1 MIDPNIDINFLGNFE
16 SIEDVWVAFPNGGQ
30 EGDYLYIGDV
40 LYRWDKYD
48 LSWGTQGATET
59 LTKES
64 QVFLGEVDI
73 HDDLHVGGEA
83 VFNGA
88 VRVKG
93 FLHATAVKQP
103 NMGLFP
109 SLQALQAAYPKPE
122 VGMWATV
129 GNTIPSP
136 IYRCDVA
143 GVWTATGEV
152 GGIDPVDLTDHEKRI
167 EATEKALAEGGLFGG
182 VATPDTKPEKLSQKM
197 VYLAETFG
205 SYPNMGNIFLEEGEV
220 AFIIWDGYKWSKEPL
235 DLAKR
240 EDLNKKYGYARKVDN
255 VHQFFA
261 NEQHASLYDE
271 DPESNGDLLLYEL
284 SAVAA
289 GEGGGGSSAGGYTV
303 RLVNNMSGRTF
314 YASKGSPVNLQ
325 FTFTS
330 VQSIDDS
337 EEATG
342 ERGVLQVLAKK
353 PTDVTFVPV
362 REMYI
367 PSGEMQVLEV
377 SQYLGTGANQIQL
390 KCVGEISGE
399 TTPSL
404 VYTVQVTALSVSA
417 PNFNWATPYVKGIV
431 VPFYIG
437 GNVSKIL
444 HVAVKGQDYDEVYSE
459 PLGVAVY
466 NETPYNFTIPHP
478 QKGGVFTLEAYVTNA
493 DESIRIDM
501 NPVQF
506 ICVLEDDGGKYMAV
520 NNISEKAVNWTET
533 TIFNYSIY
541 DRGSNVTNVEFTV
554 AKGDEVIS
562 TLVLDSVPT
571 GTKQTLVAP
580 LEVETLDDTPF
591 SIIVDAGDLIEQVE
605 IPVDNSF
612 SYAPT
617 AGAVF
622 QFSPKRRDNSES
634 NRAVIINDITGEE
647 VPTELTNMNWSND
660 GWQSAEDG
668 KVLRLQAGSKL
679 TIGVQ
684 PLADMTQYSKG
695 KTIEL
700 DFRCENVLKYDTPIV
715 TIQDAVEN
723 NKASL
728 NVYPD
733 MAVLTSQLKYTAN
746 EQENQSTKFEDG
758 VRLRMTIVIL
768 PTAYGNQG
776 FNLAKI
782 YINNNCVREFTF
794 SNADKF
800 LSTGNLILGSEDA
813 DLDIYG
819 IRIYNS
825 SLSRGAVETN
835 FKNYLATL
843 AEKQAAALRNDLFNA
858 EGTSI
863 DIDKVKQFCNVV
875 VYERAAGNTL
885 ADIIPS
891 ITNQNESLLDVHFF
905 FRDTPEENLV
915 IRNFPVSGQ
924 GTSSMKYRFWN
935 LRGKPTDKTI
945 IEYADGSTSV
955 KSFRWLGLEG
965 IERLTDKINFASS
978 PQSNKMGSVNSIVAL
993 TNYMGITADDNT
1005 PLAII
1010 QRPFARF
1017 SLDTNEEG
1025 QKVYTFL
1032 GLGTIGPDKGDDG
1045 YMGVDE
1051 ETKPNQLSLEGS
1063 DNAPLPTQFRVPW
1076 VAPYFRYNADE
1087 EAWQYKK
1094 NATEW
1099 ENCWDANEGDPNNTS
1114 AMADFI
1120 NFYNF
1125 IYSCSPRLT
1134 YFDGTADA
1142 LNAQVATLK
1151 NVDTEFWL
1159 AGGDVY
1165 YYCPAEG
1172 KFIPSNCGSGTI
1184 NLYAQ
1189 LVDKGYGITS
1199 QDVEGK
1205 SNEELTALFVKA
1217 RCTKFGYEIGQYCNA
1232 RSLYFSRNWTEF
1244 MAASDNRAKNTY
1256 YKKSRL
1262 FVDGGSW
1269 CAWFDD
1275 TDTIGMFTNQGQDR
1289 KGYWVEAGDTYE
1301 DGQPVFNADTS
1312 RLFLLLDAQTE
1323 TVKNEMTAMMN
1334 AMVALSGST
1343 KSLVAD
1349 KLFDFFDKY
1358 YFAEAQ
1364 EYFPDA
1370 LYNET
1375 TRVVYEASKLT
1386 PSYSNDTDPITQ
1398 ALGNYYSGW
1407 KRWIKKRIQY
1417 MMSKYSFGDYSANG
1431 TEFISVRASGAE
1443 IKYQITPAIWMY
1455 PNIASGTSIVRAG
1468 RTKAGETVEMTI
1480 DLGGAS
1486 DQQNTIMGVN
1496 YLQSIGRWY
1505 NKRIHGAMTVTG
1517 RMLRELIL
1525 GNEDATAEDWAINIS
1540 SLELKQTPSLQVID
1554 LRNIASLAGTLN
1566 LGVVRDAAGN
1576 VLSLGC
1582 THLRYLYAQGTALAA
1597 ITLPKG
1603 GGLRYVGY
1611 PSTNQRVELRN
1622 FPLLTNENIELGACA
1637 PNVSAVFVEECPQ
1650 VSSVALLAGV
1660 IEAQKGQ
1667 ETHTLQNVRLTGFN
1681 ESYSAEEGGADIL
1694 TKLSKLTDG
1703 TYSGL
1708 DQDGIPSD
1716 DLPKPILQ
1724 GKLSIDA
1731 YAYEDDV
1738 INLRNFFGQNL
1749 DLSVL
1754 GAYLY
1759 FADRKVQEVLI
1770 ANGVSSD
1777 GVGITTADVERVT
1790 SIGTWF
1796 KDNTEITSFDE
1807 FEKFTNLTEIPKIAF
1822 RNTSNLTSI
1831 KIPTTITTIYGGAFY
1846 GSGINEFDLKNVSV
1860 IGAQYQAS
1868 GTAFGAFGNCKSLEK
1883 VHGGILEQIG
1893 EYAFQNCSSLNEI
1906 PSLKSVTYIGM
1917 VAFMGA
1923 TLLDVDIDLS
1933 SLSELKPRV
1942 FEGALI
1948 RSVKFGKPITT
1959 SGAQASS
1966 AFRTAFYNCKNLQR
1980 IYGSEYL
1987 TVICKN
1993 LFYGCTALEI
2003 DDLALPNLTS
2013 LGQNAFYGV
2022 KIKKISDLGKITALP
2037 SADTSTQNFGDK
2049 SVLEEVVLSEAI
2061 TTIPNGSFFN
2071 YTNCVFE
2078 DLNLPNLT
2086 SLGGGAFYGTKL
2098 RKISSLGNITAL
2110 PANANNTGGVFAN
2123 CTELT
2128 YVDQSV
2134 FDKLTTVATAFANC
2148 TNLVIDELRLPSLTD
2163 ASAGFTGCKIK
2174 KVLDLGSITEL
2185 FGATELLASSQPFG
2199 IPSYIEEYVI
2209 PSTVTSIGRYAF
2221 RGMVNLSH
2229 IICNAA
2235 TPPTL
2240 QIYHDLGGTTCP
2252 IYVPDSSV
2260 DAYKEA
2266 SDWATYAARIKPK
2279 SELNG

>member
-1 MIDPNIDINFLGNFE
+1 MKVEVIDKIQAGNVKEERKEVKVPIAATPFLVGSKAAQKELTEFLADTVQSEAERKEAEIARKNSE
-16 SIEDVWVAFPNGGQ
+16 TEREVAEQQRKENEQTRFSN
-30 EGDYLYIGDV
+30 
-40 LYRWDKYD
+40 
-48 LSWGTQGATET
+48 ET
-59 LTKES
+59 LRVEAEKQRNVAE
-64 QVFLGEVDI
+64 QNRVDA
-73 HDDLHVGGEA
+73 EA
-83 VFNGA
+83 GREARMNRTYAYSRVINGS
-88 VRVKG
+88 V
-93 FLHATAVKQP
+93 L
-103 NMGLFP
+103 
-109 SLQALQAAYPKPE
+109 
-122 VGMWATV
+122 
-129 GNTIPSP
+129 
-136 IYRCDVA
+136 
-143 GVWTATGEV
+143 
-152 GGIDPVDLTDHEKRI
+152 
-167 EATEKALAEGGLFGG
+167 
-182 VATPDTKPEKLSQKM
+182 
-197 VYLAETFG
+197 
-205 SYPNMGNIFLEEGEV
+205 
-220 AFIIWDGYKWSKEPL
+220 
-235 DLAKR
+235 
-240 EDLNKKYGYARKVDN
+240 
-255 VHQFFA
+255 QFFHD
-261 NEQHASLYDE
+261 EEKASLYDE
-271 DPESNGDLLLYEL
+271 DPETYKDYLLAEHT
-284 SAVAA
+284 VA
-289 GEGGGGSSAGGYTV
+289 GEGGGGGSVGGYTV
-303 RLVNNMSGRTF
+303 RLINNMSGRTF

-353 PTDVTFVPV
+353 PTDETFVLV

-390 KCVGEISGE
+390 KCTGEITGE

-417 PNFNWATPYVKGIV
+417 PNFNWATPYVNDIV

-444 HVAVKGQDYDEVYSE
+444 HVVVKGQGYDQTYDV
-459 PLGVAVY
+459 PLGTSVY
-466 NETPYNFTIPHP
+466 NETPYNFTLPHP
-478 QKGGVFTLEAYVTNA
+478 GKGGVFTLEAYVTNS
-493 DESIRIDM
+493 DGSIRIDM
-501 NPVQF
+501 NPVEF
-506 ICVLEDDGGKYMAV
+506 ICIMADDAGKYMAV

-541 DRGSNVTNVEFTV
+541 DNGSTSTSVDFTIE
-554 AKGDEVIS
+554 KSGDIIS
-562 TLVLDSVPT
+562 TLHLDAVPT
-571 GTKQTLVAP
+571 GAKQTLIAP
-580 LEVETLDDTPF
+580 LEIETLDDTPF
-591 SIIVDAGDLIEQVE
+591 SIVVDAGDLIDAIE

-622 QFSPKRRDNSES
+622 QFSPKRRENSES
-634 NRAVIINDITGEE
+634 NRAVVINEITGEE
-647 VPTELTNMNWSND
+647 VETEMTNMNWAND
-660 GWQSAEDG
+660 GWQSADDG

-679 TIGVQ
+679 TIGYQ
-684 PLADMTQYSKG
+684 PLADMTQYNKG
-695 KTIEL
+695 KTIEF
-700 DFRCENVLKYDTPIV
+700 DFRCENVLSYDSPII
-715 TIQDAVEN
+715 TIQDTVEN

-746 EQENQSTKFEDG
+746 EQENQGTKFEDG
-758 VRLRMTIVIL
+758 ARLRMTIVIL

-776 FNLAKI
+776 FNLVKI
-782 YINNNCVREFTF
+782 YINNNCVREFAFTG
-794 SNADKF
+794 SDKF
-800 LSTGNLILGSEDA
+800 LSTGNLIFGSEDA

-819 IRIYNS
+819 VRIYNS

-835 FKNYLATL
+835 YINYLATL
-843 AEKQAAALRNDLFNA
+843 EEKKRIAELNDLFNA

-915 IRNFPVSGQ
+915 IRNYPVSGQ

-935 LRGKPTDKTI
+935 LRGKPTSDTI
-945 IEYADGSTSV
+945 ITYADGSTSV
-955 KSFRWLGLEG
+955 KSFRWLGLEN

-1045 YMGVDE
+1045 YMGIDE
-1051 ETKPNQLSLEGS
+1051 DTKPNQLSLEGS

-1076 VAPYFRYNADE
+1076 VAPYFRYNSDKDV
-1087 EAWQYKK
+1087 EAWQYKIS
-1094 NATEW
+1094 AGEW

-1114 AMADFI
+1114 AMAEFI
-1120 NFYNF
+1120 TFYNF
-1125 IYSCSPRLT
+1125 VYSCSPKIT
-1134 YFDGTADA
+1134 YFEGTIDE
-1142 LNAQVATLK
+1142 LNAQVATYK
-1151 NVDTEFWL
+1151 NNDTEYWL

-1165 YYCPAEG
+1165 YYQPSEG
-1172 KFIPSNCGSGTI
+1172 KFITSDCGNGAI
-1184 NLYAQ
+1184 NLYTQ
-1189 LVDKGYGITS
+1189 LVDQGYGITS
-1199 QDVEGK
+1199 ADVDGK
-1205 SNEELTALFVKA
+1205 TAEELTALFAAA
-1217 RCTKFGYEIGQYCNA
+1217 RCAKFGAEIDQYCNA

-1244 MAASDNRAKNTY
+1244 IAASDNRAKNTY

-1289 KGYWVEAGDTYE
+1289 KGYWVEVGDTYE

-1323 TVKNEMTAMMN
+1323 TVKNEMMAMMN

-1349 KLFDFFDKY
+1349 KLFDFFHKY
-1358 YFAEAQ
+1358 YFADAQ
-1364 EYFPDA
+1364 EYFADA

-1386 PSYSNDTDPITQ
+1386 ADYTNDTDPITQ

-1505 NKRIHGAMTVTG
+1505 NKRVHGTMTVTG

-1525 GNEDATAEDWAINIS
+1525 GNEDAAAEDWAINIS
-1540 SLELKQTPSLQVID
+1540 ALELKQTPSLQVVD

-1566 LGVVRDAAGN
+1566 LGEVYDAAGN
-1576 VLSLGC
+1576 LSSKGC

-1611 PSTNQRVELRN
+1611 PSTNQRIELRS
-1622 FPLLTNENIELGACA
+1622 FPLLANENIELGDCA

-1650 VSSVALLAGV
+1650 VASIALLSGV
-1660 IEAQKGQ
+1660 LEAQKEQ
-1667 ETHTLQNVRLTGFN
+1667 ETHALQNVRVTGFN
-1681 ESYSAEEGGADIL
+1681 ETYSIEEGGANIL
-1694 TKLSKLTDG
+1694 TNLSKLADG
-1703 TYSGL
+1703 TYTGL

-1724 GKLSIDA
+1724 GKLSIDT

-1738 INLRNFFGQNL
+1738 TNLRNFFGSSL

-1754 GAYLY
+1754 GCYVK
-1759 FADRKVQEVLI
+1759 FADPEVLRVLLENI
-1770 ANGVSSD
+1770 TTDD
-1777 GVGITTADVERVT
+1777 GIGLTTADVEGVT

-1796 KDNTEITSFDE
+1796 EGNTEITSFDE
-1807 FEKFTNLTEIPKIAF
+1807 FSQFVNAQAIVESAF
-1822 RNTSNLTSI
+1822 NGCTS
-1831 KIPTTITTIYGGAFY
+1831 
-1846 GSGINEFDLKNVSV
+1846 
-1860 IGAQYQAS
+1860 
-1868 GTAFGAFGNCKSLEK
+1868 
-1883 VHGGILEQIG
+1883 
-1893 EYAFQNCSSLNEI
+1893 
-1906 PSLKSVTYIGM
+1906 
-1917 VAFMGA
+1917 
-1923 TLLDVDIDLS
+1923 LS
-1933 SLSELKPRV
+1933 SIAMENV
-1942 FEGALI
+1942 
-1948 RSVKFGKPITT
+1948 T
-1959 SGAQASS
+1959 SLGSS
-1966 AFRTAFYNCKNLQR
+1966 A
-1980 IYGSEYL
+1980 
-1987 TVICKN
+1987 
-1993 LFYGCTALEI
+1993 FYGCTSLEI

-2037 SADTSTQNFGDK
+2037 TASSASQNFGDK
-2049 SVLEEVVLSEAI
+2049 SVTEEVVLPEAI

-2086 SLGGGAFYGTKL
+2086 SLGGGAFCGTKL

-2110 PANANNTGGVFAN
+2110 PANINNTGGVFAE

-2163 ASAGFTGCKIK
+2163 VSAGFTGCKIK

-2185 FGATELLASSQPFG
+2185 FGATELYSSSQPFG
-2199 IPSYIEEYVI
+2199 IPSYIEEFVI

-2221 RGMVNLSH
+2221 TGMVNLSH
-2229 IICNAA
+2229 IICRAA

-2240 QIYHDLGGTTCP
+2240 QTNHGLGATTCP
-2252 IYVPDSSV
+2252 IYVPDASV
-2260 DAYKEA
+2260 ADYQAA
-2266 SDWATYAARIKPK
+2266 TNWATYASQIKGFTEVDVLPSSATEGDCYK
-2279 SELNG
+2279 VGDDFYVYQNDEFVKL